1 MDLKHINGITFLHI
15 IDNSIRFSA
24 AAVVKSKGQEKIV
37 DIFIKHWIAIFG
49 ASAGMIIS
57 DNGSNVINGRN
68 I

>member
-15 IDNSIRFSA
+15 IDNAIRFSA

-37 DIFIKHWIAIFG
+37 DIFIKHWIATFG

>member
-15 IDNSIRFSA
+15 IDNEIRFSA
-24 AAVVKSKGQEKIV
+24 AAVVKSKGQEKI

-57 DNGSNVINGRN
+57 DNGNM
-68 I
+68 